1 MISLIDVTYIVWS
14 RCSVMS
20 SLDNYD
26 RLDLFDQGLYPYDTC
41 DLYDRYDLCVLYSMI
56 YTIGIVCIHMTNS
69 FCMFPSL
76 VWKSG
81 VENFSPRSQGTY
93 THVFILSRRACLVC
107 VTRTMK
113 HVIVGTVSLCIK
125 EGWDVHNGCG
135 TFVPPTSRL
144 GCSVWHSHASQKRT
158 STPKTPL
165 LFWRRARAT
174 NCAR

>member
-1 MISLIDVTYIVWS
+1 MWSIRSKSVCLTYMISLIYVIYIVCS
-14 RCSVMS
+14 RCSVMSSS

-26 RLDLFDQGLYPYDTC
+26 RLDLFDQGLYTYDTC
-41 DLYDRYDLCVLYSMI
+41 DLYDRCDLCVLYSMI

-93 THVFILSRRACLVC
+93 THVFILSRRACLTC

-125 EGWDVHNGCG
+125 EGSDVHNGCG
-135 TFVPPTSRL
+135 LRCLREEVHRIL
-144 GCSVWHSHASQKRT
+144 
-158 STPKTPL
+158 
-165 LFWRRARAT
+165 
-174 NCAR
+174 